1 MTYNKNVMLSQHAD
15 HINKR
20 HLDFNKEPRFS
31 KFLQFLNLTA
41 TLAFLGWKTFI
52 MDSEDYKIL
61 DGYKVGHVIITCLQ
75 DEESD

>member
-61 DGYKVGHVIITCLQ
+61 DGYKAGHCYYYK
-75 DEESD
+75 SSR